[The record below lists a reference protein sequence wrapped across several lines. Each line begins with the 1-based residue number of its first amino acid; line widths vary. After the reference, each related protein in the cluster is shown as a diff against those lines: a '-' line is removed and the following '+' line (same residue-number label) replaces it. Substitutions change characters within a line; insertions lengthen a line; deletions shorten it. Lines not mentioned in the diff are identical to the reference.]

1 MDTHKELS
9 AFRQRD
15 VAKLKKEPVVI
26 ECVPRLKGLIH
37 PAGTNRSTES
47 LTGDRWPLSF
57 GHKGTEYG
65 ALANT
70 NGRDHVTLEAV
81 FLT

>member
-1 MDTHKELS
+1 MGWAREM
-9 AFRQRD
+9 
-15 VAKLKKEPVVI
+15 VVI
-26 ECVPRLKGLIH
+26 ECVLCLKGLIH

-57 GHKGTEYG
+57 GHKGMEYG

-70 NGRDHVTLEAV
+70 NGRCHVTLGAV